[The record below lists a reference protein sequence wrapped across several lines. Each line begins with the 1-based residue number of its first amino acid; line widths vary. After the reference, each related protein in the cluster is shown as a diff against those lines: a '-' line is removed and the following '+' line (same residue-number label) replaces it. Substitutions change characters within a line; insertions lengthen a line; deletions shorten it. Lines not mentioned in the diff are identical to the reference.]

1 VTEYAIARYCRASMR
16 VAARFTVLL
25 AKGWNPAED
34 GVLAAR
40 RAECEH
46 WRKRLPASARE
57 AIAPETTGGG
67 E

>member
-1 VTEYAIARYCRASMR
+1 MIPTAVTRYCRASKR
-16 VAARFTVLL
+16 VDARFKVLQD
-25 AKGWNPAED
+25 KGWNPAED

-40 RAECEH
+40 RAEAEH